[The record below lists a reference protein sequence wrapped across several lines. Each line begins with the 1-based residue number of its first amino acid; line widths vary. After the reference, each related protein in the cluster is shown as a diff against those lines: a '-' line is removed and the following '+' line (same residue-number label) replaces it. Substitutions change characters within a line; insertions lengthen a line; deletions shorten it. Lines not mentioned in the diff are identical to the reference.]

1 MAAGVKKRGLG
12 KGLDALL
19 GPSAASDLAAIDEG
33 DELRLLPI
41 DLMQRSPFQPRTDFD
56 PATLKDLADSIRA
69 QGIVQPI
76 LVRPTQKQDRFEII
90 AGERRWRAAQMA
102 GLHEVPALV
111 RKIDDRAAM
120 CLSLIENI
128 QREDLNPLDQ
138 ARALSRL
145 LEEFQ
150 MTHDAVAE
158 SVGRSRS
165 TVTNLLRL
173 LELEPQVRKLVE
185 SRQIEM
191 GHARALL
198 ALPKTAQLAAARI
211 VVARGLSARAT
222 EALVRRL
229 LSGKGGRR
237 GARASDDPDIRRLET
252 RLSEILGAG
261 VAIRHQKKTGKGRV
275 EIRYSSLAQL
285 DGILSRI
292 K

>member
-1 MAAGVKKRGLG
+1 MKKRGLG

-33 DELRLLPI
+33 DELRLLPV

-56 PATLKDLADSIRA
+56 AASLKELADSIRA

-76 LVRPTQKQDRFEII
+76 LVRPTPEQDRFEII

-102 GLHEVPALV
+102 GLHDVPALV

-145 LEEFQ
+145 LEEFD

-158 SVGRSRS
+158 AVGRSRS

-173 LELEPQVRKLVE
+173 LELDPQVRKLVE
-185 SRQIEM
+185 SRQLEM

-198 ALPKTAQLAAARI
+198 ALPKNAQGSAAKL
-211 VVARGLSARAT
+211 VAERGLSVRAT

-229 LSGKGGRR
+229 LSGKGRR
-237 GARASDDPDIRRLET
+237 GAKGTEDPDIRRLET
-252 RLSEILGAG
+252 QLSETLGAG
-261 VAIRHQKKTGKGRV
+261 VNIHHQKKTGRGRL

-285 DGILSRI
+285 DGILARL

>member
-1 MAAGVKKRGLG
+1 MSVKKRGLG

-33 DELRLLPI
+33 DELRLLPV
-41 DLMQRSPFQPRTDFD
+41 DLLQRSPFQPRTEFD
-56 PATLKDLADSIRA
+56 PAALKDLADSIRA
-69 QGIVQPI
+69 QGIVQPV

-102 GLHEVPALV
+102 GLHEVPALI

-128 QREDLNPLDQ
+128 QREDLNPLEQ

-145 LEEFQ
+145 HEEFD

-158 SVGRSRS
+158 AVGRSRS

-173 LELEPQVRKLVE
+173 LELDAQVLKQVEARK
-185 SRQIEM
+185 IEM

-198 ALPKTAQLAAARI
+198 ALPKHSQPAAAKI
-211 VVARGLSARAT
+211 VVDRDLSVRAT
-222 EALVRRL
+222 EALVRKL
-229 LSGKGGRR
+229 LGGKSGKR
-237 GARASDDPDIRRLET
+237 GTAVTDDPDVRRLENQ
-252 RLSEILGAG
+252 LSEKLGAG
-261 VAIRHQKKTGKGRV
+261 VSIRHQKKTGRGRL
-275 EIRYSSLAQL
+275 EIRYSSLNQL
-285 DGILSRI
+285 DGILA
-292 K
+292 KFK

>member
-1 MAAGVKKRGLG
+1 MKKRGLG

-19 GPSAASDLAAIDEG
+19 GASAASDLAALDAG

-41 DLMQRSPFQPRTDFD
+41 DLLQRSPFQPRTDFD
-56 PATLKDLADSIRA
+56 PALLKDLADSIRA
-69 QGIVQPI
+69 QGIVQPV
-76 LVRPTQKQDRFEII
+76 LVRPTPKQDRFEII

-145 LEEFQ
+145 LEEFD

-158 SVGRSRS
+158 AVGRSRS

-173 LELEPQVRKLVE
+173 LELDPQVRKLVE

-198 ALPKTAQLAAARI
+198 ALPKPSQPGAAKLVI
-211 VVARGLSARAT
+211 DRGLSVRAT

-237 GARASDDPDIRRLET
+237 GAKDTEDPDIRRLET
-252 RLSEILGAG
+252 QLSESLGAG
-261 VAIRHQKKTGKGRV
+261 VTIRHQKKTGRGSL
-275 EIRYSSLAQL
+275 EIRYSTLAQL
-285 DGILSRI
+285 DGILARM

>member
-1 MAAGVKKRGLG
+1 MAAGVTKKRGLG

-33 DELRLLPI
+33 DELRLLPV
-41 DLMQRSPFQPRTDFD
+41 DLLQRSPFQPRTDFD
-56 PATLKDLADSIRA
+56 AASLKELADSIRA
-69 QGIVQPI
+69 QGIVQPV
-76 LVRPTQKQDRFEII
+76 LVRPTPKQDRFEII
-90 AGERRWRAAQMA
+90 AGERRWRAAQLA

-145 LEEFQ
+145 LEEFD

-158 SVGRSRS
+158 AVGRSRS

-173 LELEPQVRKLVE
+173 LELDPQVRKLVE
-185 SRQIEM
+185 ARQLEM

-198 ALPKTAQLAAARI
+198 ALPKPSQLAAAK
-211 VVARGLSARAT
+211 VVVGMW
-222 EALVRRL
+222 VL
-229 LSGKGGRR
+229 LG
-237 GARASDDPDIRRLET
+237 
-252 RLSEILGAG
+252 
-261 VAIRHQKKTGKGRV
+261 
-275 EIRYSSLAQL
+275 
-285 DGILSRI
+285 
-292 K
+292 

>member
-1 MAAGVKKRGLG
+1 LG

-33 DELRLLPI
+33 DELRLLPV
-41 DLMQRSPFQPRTDFD
+41 DLLQRSPFQPRTEFD
-56 PATLKDLADSIRA
+56 PAALKDLADSIRA
-69 QGIVQPI
+69 QGIVQPV

-102 GLHEVPALV
+102 GLHEVPALI

-128 QREDLNPLDQ
+128 QREDLNPLEQ

-145 LEEFQ
+145 HEEFD

-158 SVGRSRS
+158 AVGRSRS

-173 LELEPQVRKLVE
+173 LELDAQVLKLVE
-185 SRQIEM
+185 ARKIEM

-198 ALPKTAQLAAARI
+198 ALPKTSQPAAAKI
-211 VVARGLSARAT
+211 VVERDLSVRAT
-222 EALVRRL
+222 EALVRKL
-229 LSGKGGRR
+229 LGGKGGKR
-237 GARASDDPDIRRLET
+237 GAAAAEDPDIRRLENQ
-252 RLSEILGAG
+252 LSEKLGAG
-261 VAIRHQKKTGKGRV
+261 VSIRHQKKTGRGRL
-275 EIRYSSLAQL
+275 EIRYSSLNQL
-285 DGILSRI
+285 DGILS
-292 K
+292 KFK

>member
-1 MAAGVKKRGLG
+1 
-12 KGLDALL
+12 
-19 GPSAASDLAAIDEG
+19 
-33 DELRLLPI
+33 
-41 DLMQRSPFQPRTDFD
+41 
-56 PATLKDLADSIRA
+56 
-69 QGIVQPI
+69 VQPV

-102 GLHEVPALV
+102 GLHEVPTLV

-145 LEEFQ
+145 LEEFD

-158 SVGRSRS
+158 AVGRSRS

-173 LELEPQVRKLVE
+173 LELDPQVRKLVE
-185 SRQIEM
+185 ARQLEM

-198 ALPKTAQLAAARI
+198 ALPKNAQFAAAKI

-229 LSGKGGRR
+229 LKGGKR
-237 GARASDDPDIRRLET
+237 GAKSSEDPDIRRLET
-252 RLSEILGAG
+252 QLSETLGAG
-261 VAIRHQKKTGKGRV
+261 VSIHHQKKTGRGRV

-285 DGILSRI
+285 DGILSKI

>member
-1 MAAGVKKRGLG
+1 MSAKKRGLG

-19 GPSAASDLAAIDEG
+19 GRSAASDLAAIDEG
-33 DELRLLPI
+33 NELRLLPI
-41 DLMQRSPFQPRTDFD
+41 DLLQRSPFQPRTDFD
-56 PATLKDLADSIRA
+56 PASLKELSDSIRA
-69 QGIVQPI
+69 QGIVQPV
-76 LVRPTQKQDRFEII
+76 LVRPTATQDRFEII

-145 LEEFQ
+145 LEEFD

-158 SVGRSRS
+158 AVGRSRS

-173 LELEPQVRKLVE
+173 LELDDQVRKLVE
-185 SRQIEM
+185 ARQLEM

-198 ALPKTAQLAAARI
+198 ALPKNAQPAAAKI
-211 VVARGLSARAT
+211 VVERGLSVRAT

-229 LSGKGGRR
+229 LSGKGGKR
-237 GARASDDPDIRRLET
+237 GMRSSDDPDIRRLET
-252 RLSEILGAG
+252 QLSETLGAG
-261 VAIRHQKKTGKGRV
+261 VNIRHQKKTGRGSV